1 MLSKRLSMILD
12 LVEPCD
18 TLADVGTDHGY
29 LALEAILSGKAKQVI
44 AADVRQGPLKQA
56 QKTFAQAS
64 VFDKVKLVLSD
75 GISSIEDPLDAV
87 VISGMGADLILKIIS
102 QDQDK
107 FKKIPQIIVQAN
119 TKLHTLRQGMADLGF
134 QMIAENLTQDGF
146 FYLAQ
151 RYVYTG
157 LCEAL
162 NEEQAYFGV
171 LLDPDDPLVLAYW
184 TNELNRLSIIL
195 KNKTDAQLQQRLFDH
210 LKTRLEKRVE

>member
-75 GISSIEDPLDAV
+75 GITSIEDPLDAV

-102 QDQDK
+102 QDLDK

-119 TKLHTLRQGMADLGF
+119 TKLHTLRQGMAELGF
-134 QMIAENLTQDGF
+134 QMMAESLTQDGF

-162 NEEQAYFGV
+162 SEEQAFFGV